1 MKQKKYRIYT
11 CVFAVLFFSLSIV
24 CWLKPA
30 DAFSVTERRPLDQ
43 FPTLNVNT
51 LLNGSFM
58 SKFEEYT
65 LDQFPLRDDF
75 RSLKAMV
82 SKYVLG
88 QKDNNNIYIVD
99 GQISELDVAVNEKA
113 LSKAINKFTTIYDT
127 YMKDTNVH
135 VYYSMIPDKNYF
147 LAEQHGYPALD
158 YDVLREKLHIGL
170 DYMQYIDIFPLL
182 SIGDYY
188 YTDTHWR
195 QDCIVDVAKHL
206 ADAMGTDIDTVYT
219 TQELDN
225 PFYGVYYGQLG
236 LPVDAD
242 RITYLTNDTLANCI
256 VYDHQN
262 NREMSMYDMDKAA
275 DRDPYEM
282 FLGGSLAVITIDNP
296 NANTDKELVIFRDSF
311 GSSIAPLL
319 VEGYAKITL
328 LDARYLHQNMIGNF
342 VTFDNQDV
350 LFLHSTSV
358 LNNEIAFK

>member
-1 MKQKKYRIYT
+1 
-11 CVFAVLFFSLSIV
+11 
-24 CWLKPA
+24 
-30 DAFSVTERRPLDQ
+30 
-43 FPTLNVNT
+43 
-51 LLNGSFM
+51 
-58 SKFEEYT
+58 
-65 LDQFPLRDDF
+65 
-75 RSLKAMV
+75 
-82 SKYVLG
+82 
-88 QKDNNNIYIVD
+88 
-99 GQISELDVAVNEKA
+99 
-113 LSKAINKFTTIYDT
+113 
-127 YMKDTNVH
+127 MKDTNVH

-147 LAEQHGYPALD
+147 LAEQHGYPTLD

-188 YTDTHWR
+188 DTDTHWR

-242 RITYLTNDTLANCI
+242 RITYLINDTLANCI

-262 NREMSMYDMDKAA
+262 GREMSVYDMEKAT

>member
-1 MKQKKYRIYT
+1 
-11 CVFAVLFFSLSIV
+11 
-24 CWLKPA
+24 
-30 DAFSVTERRPLDQ
+30 
-43 FPTLNVNT
+43 
-51 LLNGSFM
+51 
-58 SKFEEYT
+58 
-65 LDQFPLRDDF
+65 
-75 RSLKAMV
+75 
-82 SKYVLG
+82 
-88 QKDNNNIYIVD
+88 
-99 GQISELDVAVNEKA
+99 
-113 LSKAINKFTTIYDT
+113 
-127 YMKDTNVH
+127 
-135 VYYSMIPDKNYF
+135 
-147 LAEQHGYPALD
+147 
-158 YDVLREKLHIGL
+158 
-170 DYMQYIDIFPLL
+170 
-182 SIGDYY
+182 
-188 YTDTHWR
+188 
-195 QDCIVDVAKHL
+195 L

-219 TQELDN
+219 TQELDK

-242 RITYLTNDTLANCI
+242 RITYLINDTLANCI

-262 NREMSMYDMDKAA
+262 DREMSVYDMDKAA

-342 VTFDNQDV
+342 VIFDNQDV

>member
-1 MKQKKYRIYT
+1 
-11 CVFAVLFFSLSIV
+11 
-24 CWLKPA
+24 
-30 DAFSVTERRPLDQ
+30 
-43 FPTLNVNT
+43 
-51 LLNGSFM
+51 M

-88 QKDNNNIYIVD
+88 QKDNHGIYIVD
-99 GQISELDVAVNEKA
+99 GYISELDEAVNEKA
-113 LSKAINKFTTIYDT
+113 VAKAIDKFTAIYDT
-127 YMKDTNVH
+127 YLKGTNTH
-135 VYYSMIPDKNYF
+135 VYYSVIPDKNYF
-147 LAEQHGYPALD
+147 LAEKNGYPALD
-158 YDVLREKLHIGL
+158 YDVLCDKLHTGL

-195 QDCIVDVAKHL
+195 QDCLADVATHL
-206 ADAMGTDIDTVYT
+206 ANAMGAVVDTVYT
-219 TQELDN
+219 TQTLDN

-242 RITYLTNDTLANCI
+242 SITYLTNETLNDCI

-262 NREMSMYDMDKAA
+262 GREMSMYDMEKAT

-296 NANTDKELVIFRDSF
+296 NANTEKELVIFRDSF
-311 GSSIAPLL
+311 GSSLAPLL
-319 VEGYAKITL
+319 VEGYAKITI
-328 LDARYLHQNMIGNF
+328 LDARYLHQSMIGNY

-350 LFLHSTSV
+350 LFVHSTSV
-358 LNNEIAFK
+358 LNNDIAFK

>member
-1 MKQKKYRIYT
+1 
-11 CVFAVLFFSLSIV
+11 
-24 CWLKPA
+24 
-30 DAFSVTERRPLDQ
+30 
-43 FPTLNVNT
+43 
-51 LLNGSFM
+51 
-58 SKFEEYT
+58 
-65 LDQFPLRDDF
+65 
-75 RSLKAMV
+75 
-82 SKYVLG
+82 
-88 QKDNNNIYIVD
+88 
-99 GQISELDVAVNEKA
+99 LDVAVNEKA

-262 NREMSMYDMDKAA
+262 DREMSVYDMDKAA

>member
-1 MKQKKYRIYT
+1 
-11 CVFAVLFFSLSIV
+11 
-24 CWLKPA
+24 
-30 DAFSVTERRPLDQ
+30 
-43 FPTLNVNT
+43 
-51 LLNGSFM
+51 
-58 SKFEEYT
+58 
-65 LDQFPLRDDF
+65 
-75 RSLKAMV
+75 
-82 SKYVLG
+82 
-88 QKDNNNIYIVD
+88 
-99 GQISELDVAVNEKA
+99 
-113 LSKAINKFTTIYDT
+113 
-127 YMKDTNVH
+127 
-135 VYYSMIPDKNYF
+135 
-147 LAEQHGYPALD
+147 
-158 YDVLREKLHIGL
+158 
-170 DYMQYIDIFPLL
+170 
-182 SIGDYY
+182 
-188 YTDTHWR
+188 
-195 QDCIVDVAKHL
+195 
-206 ADAMGTDIDTVYT
+206 
-219 TQELDN
+219 
-225 PFYGVYYGQLG
+225 

-262 NREMSMYDMDKAA
+262 GREMSVYDMEKAA